1 MVISKDLK
9 PISGSERYPVKN
21 ANEVGTPD
29 PNEVVE
35 VTVVLR
41 SKGAGTQ
48 ISSSREMSAQPLKE
62 RRYLS
67 REEFATANALNPD
80 DLAKIEDFAHEHGLT
95 IVKVSPGSSSISLS
109 GTVTELSEAFG
120 TKLSMYD
127 SPTGKYRGRVGPV
140 QVPADLASIIV
151 GVFGLDDRH
160 VFRPHSVRL
169 EKQGAIVK
177 ARAVAVSYTP
187 PQLAKLYNF
196 PTGLDGSKQCIAI
209 VELGGG
215 YKAKDIKAYFKGL
228 GMLPPK
234 VTAISVDGA
243 RNKPGSDADG
253 EVVLDVEVAGGI
265 APKAKIAVY
274 FAPNTDKGFIDAI
287 NAAVHDKNN
296 KPTVISISWGAA
308 EKEWTP
314 QAMQAMDQSFQT
326 AATMGVTVF
335 CAAGDDGSNDNETD
349 NLAHADFP
357 ASSPY
362 VTGCG
367 GTRLEASSET
377 TWNAGPG
384 SATGGGI
391 SDFFP
396 LPGWQSNA
404 NVPPSANP
412 GGKVGRGV
420 PDVAGD
426 ADPNTGYIILLNG
439 QNDVF
444 GGTSAVAPLW
454 AGLIALINQKLGKPV
469 GYLNP
474 MLYNQLAN
482 SGALRD
488 ITVGN
493 NGAYNAGPSWDP
505 CTGFG
510 TPDGAKLLQALS
522 NL

>member
-1 MVISKDLK
+1 MVVSKDLK
-9 PISGSERYPVKN
+9 PISGSERSPVKN
-21 ANEVGTPD
+21 ARAVGTPD

-41 SKGAGTQ
+41 SKGVGTQ
-48 ISSSREMSAQPLKE
+48 TSSIREINTQPLKE
-62 RRYLS
+62 RKYLS
-67 REEFATANALNPD
+67 REELTAASALNQD
-80 DLAKIEDFAHEHGLT
+80 DLAKIEEFAHEHGLT
-95 IVKVSPGSSSISLS
+95 IVKVSPESSSISLS

-120 TKLSMYD
+120 TKLSLYD

-160 VFRPHSVRL
+160 VFRPHLVRL
-169 EKQGAIVK
+169 GKQGAIVK
-177 ARAVAVSYTP
+177 AKTVSVSYTP

-196 PTGLDGSKQCIAI
+196 PTELDGSKQCIAI
-209 VELGGG
+209 IELGGG
-215 YKAKDIKAYFKGL
+215 YKAKDINAYFKGL
-228 GMLPPK
+228 KLTKPK

-253 EVVLDVEVAGGI
+253 EVVLDIEVAGGI

-274 FAPNTDKGFIDAI
+274 FAPNTDKGFIDAL
-287 NAAVHDKNN
+287 NAAVHDKIN

-314 QAMQAMDQSFQT
+314 QAMQAMDQAFQT
-326 AATMGVTVF
+326 AAAVGVTVF
-335 CAAGDDGSNDNETD
+335 CAAGDDGSRDNEDD
-349 NLAHADFP
+349 NMAHADFP
-357 ASSPY
+357 ASSPF

-367 GTRLEASSET
+367 GTRLDTSGET

-396 LPGWQSNA
+396 LPSWQSGA
-404 NVPPSANP
+404 NVPRSANP
-412 GGKVGRGV
+412 DSKVGRGL

-474 MLYNQLAN
+474 LLYNQLAN

-493 NGAYNAGPSWDP
+493 NGAYNAGPGWDP
-505 CTGFG
+505 CTGCG